1 MSPNF
6 GHVILD
12 EVAEFQDGEFL
23 STLGGEDSDTI
34 NDYADRE
41 KARAFGTHKPL
52 LTELFR
58 AIQLLQAYEI
68 STLRHLLGKLLRAH
82 LARSFFQ

>member
-1 MSPNF
+1 MSPDF

-12 EVAEFQDGEFL
+12 KVAEFQDGEFL
-23 STLGGEDSDTI
+23 TTLGGEDSDTI

-41 KARAFGTHKPL
+41 KARTFGTHKPL

-58 AIQLLQAYEI
+58 AIKLFQAHEI
-68 STLRHLLGKLLRAH
+68 STLRHLLGKLLCAN